1 MLDILIALFA
11 SATAFNNRLLNRVRS
26 RLAGSTNI
34 VLTIIWH
41 GTGITV
47 ANLFC
52 VTAPGKKLIAYSG
65 IFEQVIVT
73 LRSNEFRECVIGHA
87 LARLCLLNPRR
98 VPINVSA

>member
-26 RLAGSTNI
+26 RLTGSTNI

-65 IFEQVIVT
+65 IFEQVIVV
-73 LRSNEFRECVIGHA
+73 FFA
-87 LARLCLLNPRR
+87 PARAGL
-98 VPINVSA
+98 S